1 MTTTVK
7 VHVNGRYKA
16 TVKQDDKEPV
26 EVHGNY
32 DGSPNPSGEHSFSLP
47 HPASSAF
54 VIGEEQVPEATAPAG
69 ADQSQAQQDPKT
81 S

>member
-16 TVKQDDKEPV
+16 TVKQTSADGSVQEV

-32 DGSPNPSGEHSFSLP
+32 DGSPNPSGEKSFSLR
-47 HPASSAF
+47 HPASGTF
-54 VIGEEQVPEATAPAG
+54 EITEEVVAPSDGLKANMS
-69 ADQSQAQQDPKT
+69 DDD
-81 S
+81 